1 MKEQRQRKILEVI
14 EKQTVETQD
23 ELVAA
28 LQQEGYEVT
37 QATISR
43 DIKELGLVKVSADNN
58 NYCYGRPLER
68 SRSGANYE
76 RRLKRMFR
84 DSVISIN
91 FSENLILVRTL
102 PGTANAVASCLDNVV
117 WEEVIGTVAGDDTIL
132 VIIKP
137 KDAVPTVINRM
148 NNLLA

>member
-1 MKEQRQRKILEVI
+1 VKEQRKRKILEVI
-14 EKQTVETQD
+14 EKQIVETQD

-58 NYCYGRPLER
+58 NYRYGQPQER
-68 SRSGANYE
+68 SGSGANYE
-76 RRLKRMFR
+76 RRLRRMFK
-84 DSVISIN
+84 DSVVSIN
-91 FSENLILVRTL
+91 YSENLILVRTL

-117 WEEVIGTVAGDDTIL
+117 WKEIIGTVAGDDTIL

-137 KDAVPTVINRM
+137 KEAVPAVINRM

>member
-1 MKEQRQRKILEVI
+1 MKEQRKRKILEVI
-14 EKQTVETQD
+14 EKQIVETQD

-58 NYCYGRPLER
+58 NYRYGQPQER
-68 SRSGANYE
+68 SGSGANYE
-76 RRLKRMFR
+76 RRLRRMFK
-84 DSVISIN
+84 DSVVSIN
-91 FSENLILVRTL
+91 YSENLILVRTL

-117 WEEVIGTVAGDDTIL
+117 WKEIIGTVAGDDTIL

-137 KDAVPTVINRM
+137 KEAVPAVINRM